1 MEEREG
7 KREVWKKLFLL
18 RQPEVS
24 FEQEQEIFCN
34 QKKNQQ
40 VTCTDVKQDNKMYL

>member
-1 MEEREG
+1 MGGEKG
-7 KREVWKKLFLL
+7 SLKLFLV

-34 QKKNQQ
+34 QKQ
-40 VTCTDVKQDNKMYL
+40 NKA